1 MKICPQCDL
10 KYSDDIIKFCLEND
24 AKMHIN
30 ENLNDQVL
38 TGESSAHQVFSGVA
52 IKNLPDLTTADNL
65 KLKHSPSNLL
75 LLTTVDENS
84 INGFIMK
91 FAYPCI

>member
-1 MKICPQCDL
+1 
-10 KYSDDIIKFCLEND
+10 
-24 AKMHIN
+24 MHIN

-75 LLTTVDENS
+75 
-84 INGFIMK
+84 
-91 FAYPCI
+91 